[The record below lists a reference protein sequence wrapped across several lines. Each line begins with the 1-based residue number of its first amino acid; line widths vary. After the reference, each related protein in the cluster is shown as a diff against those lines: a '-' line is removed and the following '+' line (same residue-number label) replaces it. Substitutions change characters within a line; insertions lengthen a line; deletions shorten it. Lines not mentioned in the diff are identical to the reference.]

1 MMIKRAAI
9 PAFLLAMMLAAPCA
23 QAQIF
28 GPSDEEKAR
37 EAAQDSGIQDL
48 KNTTQQQD
56 ARIHELE
63 DRVRGLTD
71 SLSRATGANEELSHQ
86 IQVQNDKID
95 KMEKDF
101 AYRLCTLS
109 AQQLGAG
116 DSMNCAAA
124 GTISAGQQAYAPPT
138 GGALRPGDNLPP
150 VGSSAGGATIDATGN
165 APDPAVRG
173 RPPGV
178 LGTLPMGSGP
188 GAAVASNAPPAPQ
201 GGGTAQYDQAMNL
214 MGRAQYAE
222 ASAAF
227 RSYAD
232 ANPGDT
238 DLAPQAIYWVGNISF
253 IHQDYAS
260 AQRSFAE
267 VIKKYPKSGR
277 APDAMLKL
285 AQSFMS
291 LGQKSEGCTTLGLI
305 KTRYPSA
312 PPQTLASAASLRK
325 TACTK

>member
-1 MMIKRAAI
+1 MMIQRFAASVLVLSL
-9 PAFLLAMMLAAPCA
+9 AFAPLSANA
-23 QAQIF
+23 QLF

-37 EAAQDSGIQDL
+37 EAAQDSGLADL
-48 KNTTQQQD
+48 KTYNDQQD

-63 DRVRGLTD
+63 DRVRALTD
-71 SLSRATGANEELSHQ
+71 SLSRATGANEELGHQ
-86 IQVQNDKID
+86 IQLQSDKID

-109 AQQLGAG
+109 AQQLGAA

-124 GTISAGQQAYAPPT
+124 GTLSAPGAQAFAPPP
-138 GGALRPGDNLPP
+138 GAPRPGESLPP
-150 VGSSAGGATIDATGN
+150 IGAPAPAIAPQASA
-165 APDPAVRG
+165 APDQGPAVQG

-188 GAAVASNAPPAPQ
+188 APAGLAPQPQ
-201 GGGTAQYDQAMNL
+201 GGGSAQYDQAMNL
-214 MGRAQYAE
+214 MSRAQYSE

-227 RSYAD
+227 RAYAD

-238 DLAPQAIYWVGNISF
+238 DLAPQAIYWVGNINF
-253 IHQDYAS
+253 IRQDYAG

-267 VIKKYPKSGR
+267 VIKKYPKSKP
-277 APDAMLKL
+277 APEAMLKL

-291 LGQKSEGCTTLGLI
+291 LGQKTEGCTTLALI
-305 KTRYPSA
+305 KNRFPNA
-312 PPQTLASAASLRK
+312 QPQTLTSAANLRK
-325 TACTK
+325 TACGK